1 MADRRNPQGPVSD
14 ENNMRTFMF
23 EGVDM
28 NTRSSEERVDI
39 FLHNCMFILL
49 DGKHALFL
57 TAVAADTIDV
67 LATS

>member
-1 MADRRNPQGPVSD
+1 
-14 ENNMRTFMF
+14 MF

-39 FLHNCMFILL
+39 YNCIFILL
-49 DGKHALFL
+49 DDKHALLL
-57 TAVAADTIDV
+57 TAVAADTMGV